1 MSHTEPITIET
12 DAQSLAKVLDQSERI
27 KDVMVECADDL
38 SSVNTALKQKLAND
52 INSLGVESAL
62 QTSQSVEE
70 KVQGAATQLS
80 AVNQALGNEVIE
92 RQILEQQLE
101 VAQNQAAE
109 SKHASLHD
117 PLTGL
122 PNRLLFYDRL
132 EHGIAQA
139 NRHGW
144 TLAVFFVDL
153 DNFKMIND
161 TFGHTT
167 GDHVLRTIAQ
177 RLKET
182 TRNDDTF
189 CRHGGDEFL
198 YLLLEVGDEDD
209 ITIIANKL
217 MEAIEIPI
225 EGTGEPSTCSPEIP
239 MVSASIG
246 IAVFP
251 KNGLTADAL
260 IKSADEAMYK
270 AKTTKG
276 RYSFA
281 T

>member
-1 MSHTEPITIET
+1 MPHIEPTTET
-12 DAQSLAKVLDQSERI
+12 DAQSLTKVLDQSERI
-27 KDVMVECADDL
+27 KEVMVECADDL

-52 INSLGVESAL
+52 VSSLGVENAL

-70 KVQGAATQLS
+70 KVQDAATQLS
-80 AVNQALGNEVIE
+80 AVNQALGNEVVE

-101 VAQNQAAE
+101 TAQNQAAE
-109 SKHASLHD
+109 SQYASLHD

-132 EHGIAQA
+132 EHGLAQA
-139 NRHGW
+139 NRNGW

-161 TFGHTT
+161 TFGHAV

-177 RLKET
+177 RLKEA

-198 YLLLEVGDEDD
+198 YLLLQVGGEGD
-209 ITIIANKL
+209 ITAIANKI

-225 EGTGEPSTCSPEIP
+225 EVIGETSSQIP
-239 MVSASIG
+239 PVSASIG

-251 KNGLTADAL
+251 KNGSTVDEL
-260 IKSADEAMYK
+260 IKNADEAMYR
-270 AKTTKG
+270 AKVTKG
-276 RYSFA
+276 RFFFA
-281 T
+281 I

>member
-1 MSHTEPITIET
+1 MPHIEPTTET
-12 DAQSLAKVLDQSERI
+12 DAQSLTKVLDQSERI
-27 KDVMVECADDL
+27 KEVMVECADDL

-52 INSLGVESAL
+52 VSSLGVENAL

-70 KVQGAATQLS
+70 KVQDAATQLS
-80 AVNQALGNEVIE
+80 AVNQALGNEVVE

-101 VAQNQAAE
+101 TAQNQAAE
-109 SKHASLHD
+109 SQYASLHD

-132 EHGIAQA
+132 EHGLAQA
-139 NRHGW
+139 NRNGW

-161 TFGHTT
+161 TFGHAV

-177 RLKET
+177 RLKEA

-198 YLLLEVGDEDD
+198 YLLLQVGGEGD
-209 ITIIANKL
+209 ITAIANKI

-225 EGTGEPSTCSPEIP
+225 EVIGETSSQIP
-239 MVSASIG
+239 PVSASIG

-251 KNGLTADAL
+251 KNGSTVDEL
-260 IKSADEAMYK
+260 IKSADEAMYR
-270 AKTTKG
+270 AKVTKG
-276 RYSFA
+276 RFFFA